1 MKNFLFVLFL
11 CLIGSGI
18 YPMNIHAQWSTD
30 PKVNNPICTTAT
42 QQQLPRV
49 VSDGSGGA
57 IITWW
62 NYDNLIT
69 NDYNI
74 YAQRIDS
81 AGIVRWDTN
90 GVPICTNPLLQM
102 NPMITSDGN
111 GGAIIAWQ
119 DNRSGRADIY
129 AQRINASGI
138 VQWAADG
145 IAVCADTLDQTVP
158 QLISDGSGGA
168 IITWRDL
175 RDGISYIPY
184 AQKLNAD
191 GVAQWTAGGVLLSQ
205 LNGESLQIVSDGNG
219 GAIIAWHQYTGVY
232 PNGNFDIIVQQIN
245 TNGIIGWG
253 NDGVAICSLT
263 SEQFRPQLIRDAGSG
278 TTIVWEDQR
287 NGSSYN
293 NLYAQKVDSGGVA
306 QWALNGVAIAPNTL
320 SQIEHK
326 LLSDGSGGIFIT
338 WQYASGGLINTIY
351 AQRMNSSGVSQWAS
365 DGVSIGA
372 AGESRFPEITTD
384 GGTGAIITWYD
395 YRGWGN
401 GDIFAQ
407 RINSAGAVQWIVNG
421 VGVCRDPSGQVFPQL
436 VKDGSGGAIIT
447 WDDSRN
453 SATNSTDIYAQRV
466 GASGTLGGVTGV
478 NEHDHSLPAT
488 YVLEQNYPNPFN
500 PATVISY
507 QLPVNSQ
514 VTLKVFDV
522 LGREVAT
529 LVNENKKSGSY
540 EVEFSGSKLPSGM
553 YFYRLQAGS
562 FVETKKLLLMK

>member
-1 MKNFLFVLFL
+1 MKYYLFVLSI
-11 CLIGSGI
+11 CLIGS
-18 YPMNIHAQWSTD
+18 NIFPINVHTQWSTD
-30 PKVNNPICTTAT
+30 PKVNNAICITAT
-42 QQQLPRV
+42 RQQLPRV

-62 NYDNLIT
+62 DYDYLIT

-138 VQWAADG
+138 VQWTADG
-145 IAVCADTLDQTVP
+145 IEVCADTLDQTVP

-245 TNGIIGWG
+245 TNGIVGWG

-263 SEQFRPQLIRDAGSG
+263 SEQFRPQLIRDTGSG

-320 SQIEHK
+320 SQREHK
-326 LLSDGSGGIFIT
+326 LLSDGSGGIFII

-372 AGESRFPEITTD
+372 AGESRLPEITTD

-395 YRGWGN
+395 YRGYGN

-436 VKDGSGGAIIT
+436 VEDGSGGAIIT

-466 GASGTLGGVTGV
+466 NANGTLGGTTSV
-478 NEHDHSLPAT
+478 NENDHSLPTTFA
-488 YVLEQNYPNPFN
+488 LEQNYPNPFN
-500 PATVISY
+500 PTTTIRFGLLNAAF
-507 QLPVNSQ
+507 
-514 VTLKVFDV
+514 VTLKIFNL
-522 LGREVAT
+522 LGQEVAT
-529 LVNENKKSGSY
+529 LVNEKREAGQHSVQWNARDLASG
-540 EVEFSGSKLPSGM
+540 V
-553 YFYRLQAGS
+553 YFYRLLAGS
-562 FVETKKLLLMK
+562 FLETKKLILIK